1 MAKVPI
7 SLIIDDGSPVNLY
20 YFHDLMR
27 EHELIVPIEQVL
39 RFASICKKNG
49 VRGKFSVV
57 PMPCNLGR
65 LDKGLS
71 HCPWEHV
78 QQFIKAV
85 RENVAPMFSLTPEII
100 SHYWAFDVKTERVLD
115 VREDIYFST
124 LTAEQIADYVSYA
137 IKILCNVDLIPEGV
151 TSPWMTGI
159 DNEQNYAEGIGMA
172 FKRTLNKDQ
181 TFYFLHNQATIKAP
195 IVMCNSP
202 ETGKVVSI
210 PRDFPDVFWPG
221 NNPGNDEEAKRKIKN
236 GIDGI
241 ISEDGRSGQFVNL
254 LDAGRPIVFITHWQ
268 SLFSDGRFYG
278 LDGFEVLMER
288 VTRYFGDKVEW
299 LTFKEIAER
308 TI

>member
-1 MAKVPI
+1 MAKVPV

-137 IKILCNVDLIPEGV
+137 IQILCNVDLIPEGV

-195 IVMCNSP
+195 KVMCNSP

-221 NNPGNDEEAKRKIKN
+221 NDPGNDEEAKRKIKN

-254 LDAGRPIVFITHWQ
+254 LDAERPLVFIAHWQ

-278 LDGFEVLMER
+278 LDGFEALMER

-299 LTFKEIAER
+299 LTFKEIADR
-308 TI
+308 Y